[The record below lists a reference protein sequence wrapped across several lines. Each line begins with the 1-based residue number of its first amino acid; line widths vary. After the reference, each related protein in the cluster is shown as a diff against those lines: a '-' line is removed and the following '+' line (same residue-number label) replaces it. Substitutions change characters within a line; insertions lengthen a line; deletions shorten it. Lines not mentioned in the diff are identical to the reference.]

1 MTIKTPKRY
10 VNKKNLL
17 RFFDKQEQKVIYIK
31 KSDTFMLS
39 LVRNNKERYI
49 WAHTYLITFTV
60 EKMLF
65 IAVIAN
71 IRITPVLVAGVY
83 IAIKKWKQ
91 EKGR

>member
-49 WAHTYLITFTV
+49 
-60 EKMLF
+60 
-65 IAVIAN
+65 
-71 IRITPVLVAGVY
+71 
-83 IAIKKWKQ
+83 
-91 EKGR
+91 